1 MAAVTMAV
9 VGAATS
15 IAGPIISGVKAKDK
29 ETAAIREKEGKE
41 RQLANLEANRQE
53 LVNPYANLSN
63 EFANLSVATQAAEMQ
78 AEESDIALANTL
90 DTMRESGM
98 GAGGA
103 TALAQMALDS
113 KKGISASIESQ
124 ESANEKLRADGA
136 TAVAAKKAE
145 GEAWKWSR
153 GEERETAKME
163 RTAGQIDK
171 AEQQAIDAEAAK
183 TQALTS
189 GISAVGQGLSSVSGM
204 V

>member
-9 VGAATS
+9 VGAATA

-53 LVNPYANLSN
+53 LINPYAGLTN
-63 EFANLSVATQAAEMQ
+63 EYANLGVATQAAEMQ
-78 AEESDIALANTL
+78 AEEADIALANTL
-90 DTMRESGM
+90 DTMRATGA

-113 KKGISASIESQ
+113 KKGIAASIEAQ
-124 ESANEKLRADGA
+124 ESSNEKLRAKGA
-136 TAVAAKKAE
+136 TDIATKKSE

-163 RTAGQIDK
+163 RTAGQIDQ
-171 AEQQAIDAEAAK
+171 AQQQAIDAEAAK

-189 GISAVGQGLSSVSGM
+189 GISAVGQGLSAVSGM